1 MTDADLAPAP
11 GPVLHYRQPTL
22 ADAQMLLDWR
32 SHPDITRWMFTD
44 IEYDLAAQR
53 AWLESTEKKPGFVHR
68 LICVDGRPVGY
79 GSITTTDARAKVG
92 TIGVYIA
99 DRRSRSGIASFNF
112 IHMLNHAF
120 FTLGLNKIVNQILG
134 GNERLARAQ
143 RYNGYRHVGVL
154 RRHFLKYGELHDVH
168 LFEQTREDW
177 TLFRRK
183 FRDLRDL
190 DGIERPDP
198 AADAAGID

>member
-1 MTDADLAPAP
+1 MTDTAAPAP
-11 GPVLHYRQPTL
+11 ILHYRPPSL
-22 ADAQMLLDWR
+22 ADAQLLLDWR

-44 IEYDLAAQR
+44 IAYDLDAQR
-53 AWLESTEKKPGFVHR
+53 AWLTAAAARPGFVHR

-79 GSITTTDARAKVG
+79 GSITTIDDRAKVG

-99 DRRSRSGIASFNF
+99 DRRSRAGIAGFNF

-120 FTLGLNKIVNQILG
+120 FTLDLNKIVNHILG
-134 GNERLARAQ
+134 GNARLVRAQ

-154 RRHFLKYGELHDVH
+154 QQHFLKYGELHDVH
-168 LFEQTREDW
+168 IFEQTRRDW
-177 TLFRRK
+177 TQFRRK

-190 DGIERPDP
+190 DGVERPDQGETV
-198 AADAAGID
+198 AGID